1 MAGNTDVGSLLVTL
15 HDLRIINYNMVCTS
29 ALLVYDI
36 ILTHGQEFKYLW
48 RSPRA
53 LAKVA
58 YFFTRYFAVIFMI
71 LESIAYIKM
80 FLPLNVSELCLHLFH
95 LEIWGITMFILL
107 VDVLIVMRVFV
118 LYSRNTRVGVFLF
131 AVWITEVVTI
141 VVLVIF
147 AVKEEALFPAPV
159 QPGLIPSCL
168 NLTPPKYKYALSCW
182 GICSFFQVVYITMTL
197 VKMREFLRG
206 FGFSMSPILGVLF
219 RDGLAYFLII
229 FSANMVNLM
238 FDKLALQQLATIGG
252 SWLITVASITGCRL
266 VLNVRS
272 AAKTPLAP
280 QTAPPNVS
288 GGGVNSERREEGG
301 NRDASTQSALDA

>member
-1 MAGNTDVGSLLVTL
+1 MAGNMDVRSLLVTL

-53 LAKVA
+53 LEKVA

-71 LESIAYIKM
+71 LESIAYMKM
-80 FLPLNVSELCLHLFH
+80 VLPLNVCLHLFH

-107 VDVLIVMRVFV
+107 VDVLIVKRVFV
-118 LYSRNTRVGVFLF
+118 IYCRNTRVGVFLF

-147 AVKEEALFPAPV
+147 AVKEEAPFPAPV

-168 NLTPPKYKYALSCW
+168 NLTPPKYKYALPCW
-182 GICSFFQVVYITMTL
+182 GICSLFQVVYITMTL

-206 FGFSMSPILGVLF
+206 FGFSMIPVLGVLF

-238 FDKLALQQLATIGG
+238 FDKFALQQLATIGG
-252 SWLITVASITGCRL
+252 SWLITVASITVCRL
-266 VLNVRS
+266 VLNVRR
-272 AAKTPLAP
+272 AAKTPLGP
-280 QTAPPNVS
+280 QTAPPNKSDVDP
-288 GGGVNSERREEGG
+288 
-301 NRDASTQSALDA
+301 RDSQIKSVRF